1 MTYSIIT
8 LGGTAIESGITKEEA
23 ETFVA
28 EKGSYYSVVADEAA
42 EEIAAAPTF
51 EELLGAMEKP
61 DSTNAGANEEINEKV
76 AVETGGGFW
85 SEVINEGGEG
95 YQSNNW

>member
-23 ETFVA
+23 EKFVA
-28 EKGSYYSVVADEAA
+28 EKGSYYSVVKDESA
-42 EEIAAAPTF
+42 EEIAAAQTF
-51 EELLGAMEKP
+51 EDLIGAMENP
-61 DSTNAGANEEINEKV
+61 ASTIADANEEINEEV
-76 AVETGGGFW
+76 AVEAGRGFW